1 MARPEASPE
10 SSDIS
15 RRRQE
20 LRASLIERFP
30 RERTYLLPALHYL
43 QEESGYLP
51 GWALEVVG
59 WHLHIPASE
68 VYGAATS
75 YTELRVRETGE
86 HVLRVCTGLGCW
98 TNGGR
103 EILEKLTASL
113 GIPPGQ
119 TTDDGVVTLEETP
132 CGFLCGMAPAV
143 QWNGR
148 WHGRVGPDE
157 VADMVLDMVR
167 KGRKP

>member
-1 MARPEASPE
+1 MARRESSPEAS
-10 SSDIS
+10 DVA

-20 LRASLIERFP
+20 LRASLVERFP

-51 GWALEVVG
+51 GWALEVLG

-75 YTELRVRETGE
+75 YTELRVRETGQ

-98 TNGGR
+98 LNGGR
-103 EILEKLTASL
+103 EILERLTDTL
-113 GIPPGQ
+113 GISPGE
-119 TTDDGVVTLEETP
+119 TTGDALVTLEETP

-148 WHGRVGPDE
+148 WHGRMGPDE
-157 VADMVLDMVR
+157 VADMVLDTFR
-167 KGRKP
+167 GRDKP

>member
-1 MARPEASPE
+1 MARRESSPEAS
-10 SSDIS
+10 DVA

-20 LRASLIERFP
+20 LRASLVERFP

-51 GWALEVVG
+51 GWALEVLG
-59 WHLHIPASE
+59 WHLRIPASE

-75 YTELRVRETGE
+75 YTELRVRETGQ

-98 TNGGR
+98 LNGGR
-103 EILEKLTASL
+103 EILERLTDTL
-113 GIPPGQ
+113 GISPGE
-119 TTDDGVVTLEETP
+119 TTGDALVTLEETP

-148 WHGRVGPDE
+148 WHGRMGPDE
-157 VADMVLDMVR
+157 VADMVLDTFR
-167 KGRKP
+167 GRDKP